1 MELRD
6 RERKIDIN
14 QLDSAQVDSL
24 SEQIGEKVRQIC
36 DEAAA
41 KVNAILNIYGASAKI
56 AIAFEGLPEKKQKKL
71 KSAPKKTRKPKQA
84 NLK

>member
-1 MELRD
+1 MDLQK
-6 RERKIDIN
+6 RERKVDLSSMTNEQVENI
-14 QLDSAQVDSL
+14 SAQV
-24 SEQIGEKVRQIC
+24 GERVRQIC

-56 AIAFEGLPEKKQKKL
+56 AIAFDGLPKKEETKPKLSARKGVKRKKL
-71 KSAPKKTRKPKQA
+71 

>member
-6 RERKIDIN
+6 RERKLDISKM
-14 QLDSAQVDSL
+14 SAEQVDNL

-36 DEAAA
+36 DEAAV

-56 AIAFEGLPEKKQKKL
+56 AIAFEGLPEKKTKK
-71 KSAPKKTRKPKQA
+71 PKASTKKGRKPKQA

>member
-6 RERKIDIN
+6 RERKVDLSK
-14 QLDSAQVDSL
+14 LDAAQVDIL
-24 SEQIGEKVRQIC
+24 GEQIGAKVREIC

-41 KVNAILNIYGASAKI
+41 KVNAIMNIYGASAKI
-56 AIAFEGLPEKKQKKL
+56 AIAFEGLPKQAEKKP
-71 KSAPKKTRKPKQA
+71 KSPAKRGRKPKQN